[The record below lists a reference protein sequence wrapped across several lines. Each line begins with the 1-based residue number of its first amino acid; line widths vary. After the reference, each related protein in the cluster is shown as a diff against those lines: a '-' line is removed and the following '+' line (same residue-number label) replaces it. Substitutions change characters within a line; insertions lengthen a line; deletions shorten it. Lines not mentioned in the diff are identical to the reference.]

1 MKYIVS
7 ALTVKIIYWYTGV
20 KGVGFVSGPVL
31 ARSGATSDE
40 LIHIT
45 DWMPTLLHLAGGD
58 TADLNLDGV
67 NQWQSINTGTKGP
80 REVGVALLL

>member
-1 MKYIVS
+1 M
-7 ALTVKIIYWYTGV
+7 
-20 KGVGFVSGPVL
+20 L

-58 TADLNLDGV
+58 TADLSLDGV
-67 NQWQSINTGTKGP
+67 NQWQSINTGTTGP